1 MMWRVSSRSTL
12 LMHLND
18 IKSMES
24 LSEFLLQFHEG
35 LLQGSVKQGLQS
47 ARLCGMTV
55 STNDVETQR
64 IRGRILSLEYKK
76 DENFPNNV
84 PEIRN
89 FMETAKNYCGFLT
102 AWAILH
108 GERWMAIEEDCCEKL
123 SQLIEKLIQ
132 KRQQRWCDMLATIL
146 FTRHMYFKSLGLE
159 DDLVANVLNC
169 KKRFE
174 SSIGQNAPFMN
185 RLENS
190 IINKIC
196 RKDAKILTW
205 LNWSVMVRQNN
216 NLVECVA
223 IKSTVVR
230 NEFSEIGDKEMKS
243 EVEKLSKNSFSQK
256 VCFLDESK
264 EGSSKEASDT
274 DDMKPSKGLHGGEK
288 PTEEATATALDQNMV
303 TKLRSIQ
310 ETVIKRLDEP
320 LCPLDGIDPVQDIL
334 TPRSKRIY
342 ETYTPRRKEAFEKGM
357 EWQSNQRKGR
367 VTDASTSPSK
377 YDFLEESQRIPTAK
391 RNLFADGAVGIWAKC
406 ISAHHEESDQSC
418 TLKADTPVQNVQR
431 ERRPRRETK
440 QYGYGSKDQGGDSR
454 KTQQLNIRTSQ
465 RVTRDRLTESKHGFA
480 KKLMEAW
487 QGILL

>member
-1 MMWRVSSRSTL
+1 
-12 LMHLND
+12 
-18 IKSMES
+18 
-24 LSEFLLQFHEG
+24 
-35 LLQGSVKQGLQS
+35 
-47 ARLCGMTV
+47 
-55 STNDVETQR
+55 
-64 IRGRILSLEYKK
+64 
-76 DENFPNNV
+76 
-84 PEIRN
+84 
-89 FMETAKNYCGFLT
+89 
-102 AWAILH
+102 
-108 GERWMAIEEDCCEKL
+108 
-123 SQLIEKLIQ
+123 
-132 KRQQRWCDMLATIL
+132 
-146 FTRHMYFKSLGLE
+146 
-159 DDLVANVLNC
+159 
-169 KKRFE
+169 
-174 SSIGQNAPFMN
+174 MN

-274 DDMKPSKGLHGGEK
+274 DDMKPSKAHKVPLATFSKKIMEWLHYGLHGGEK

-406 ISAHHEESDQSC
+406 AHHEESDQSC

-440 QYGYGSKDQGGDSR
+440 QYGYGSKDQGGGRRNRRERQFCIYKKDPDGKYSPLIECSGDPKNCPGKNWFHTKCLKIKGDPPSGDWYCADCIRHKQNTKPVSFKR
-454 KTQQLNIRTSQ
+454 KRK
-465 RVTRDRLTESKHGFA
+465 E
-480 KKLMEAW
+480 
-487 QGILL
+487 